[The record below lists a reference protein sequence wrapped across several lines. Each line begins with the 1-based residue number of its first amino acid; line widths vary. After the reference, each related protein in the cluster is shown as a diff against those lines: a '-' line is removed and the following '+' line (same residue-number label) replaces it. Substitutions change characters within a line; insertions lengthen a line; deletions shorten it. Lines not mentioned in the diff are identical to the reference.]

1 MDDKFYNSL
10 EKYINH
16 MTGKVIEECHMVE
29 DEFIIYLDDGSVI
42 TFWSDDEMQ
51 MTVDLPPEMH

>member
-1 MDDKFYNSL
+1 
-10 EKYINH
+10 